1 MIAPVPVHCFS
12 LTFNVQLLD
21 MDGAVRTNGPLFIGD
36 ADNHTLVCVEAHLP
50 YLFLFLEHIQVFLKL
65 VTIGNFRILYN
76 RLSSLKSL
84 LSDLTHSG
92 MPFK

>member
-1 MIAPVPVHCFS
+1 
-12 LTFNVQLLD
+12 
-21 MDGAVRTNGPLFIGD
+21 MDGVVRTKGPLFIGD

-65 VTIGNFRILYN
+65 VTIGNFPYFII

-92 MPFK
+92 MLFK